1 MKLNRRGALALLG
14 GGAAAATAASS
25 ARASQKIS
33 FQHGVASGDPMQD
46 GVVIWTRLTPAD
58 PKAERA
64 SANYVVTTANGKRVQ
79 NGRVFTS
86 AARDFTAKVELTGL
100 EPGRE
105 YLYWFE
111 NGGVK
116 SPIARTRTLP
126 SGHIDDLVLA
136 VASCALWTGG
146 YYNAYQ
152 AIADQHRVDAV
163 LHLGDYIY
171 EYGMDGYGGEIG
183 AKIGRTVD
191 PTHEILTLADYR
203 RRHAQAKSDPMLQA
217 AHARAPWIVVWD
229 DHEVA
234 NDDWMG
240 GAENH
245 QPNEGLWSDRKAAAL
260 RAWYEWM
267 PIRDPKPGRPFE
279 AINRSFQF
287 GDLATLIM
295 LETRLTART
304 HQLDYATDMVVDGK
318 PDPQA
323 FMGKYLDPSRTMM
336 GPAQEAWLA
345 DQLKA
350 SVASGHRWQVL
361 GNQVV
366 MARVVMP
373 DVSKKMTA
381 EAYGQLMANL
391 PADVRAIASQAPAIA
406 AAGLPYDLDA
416 WDGYPAARERVY
428 GMFKA
433 ANATPV
439 VVSGDSHAFWA
450 NDLHDAAGQRVAA
463 EFGTAGITSPGIA
476 DILVGAPINEA
487 FEERN
492 KEVLYTD
499 HGAKGFV
506 LLTLTR
512 EAATADIVGVST
524 VYAPKAET
532 KVLKRFRVEPA
543 ANGVGAVTEIS

>member
-152 AIADQHRVDAV
+152 AIADQHRIDAV

-267 PIRDPKPGRPFE
+267 PIRDPKPGRPIE

-304 HQLDYATDMVVDGK
+304 HQLDYATDLIVEGK

-323 FMGKYLDPSRTMM
+323 FMGKYLDPARTMM

-345 DQLKA
+345 DQLKT

-373 DVSKKMTA
+373 DVSKKMPA
-381 EAYGQLMANL
+381 EAYAQLMTNL

-543 ANGVGAVTEIS
+543 ANGVGAVSEIS